1 MPSTSTSTPS
11 GSLQSRIQR
20 QIDQEAQLY
29 EEQTRK
35 RLEQHAKSSSAQWNA
50 WQRSTERSMRAANR
64 LLRQQ
69 LKRHLRVMLR
79 LTLLPLLPALLLSL
93 IALTLGLHWARQEW
107 PLLQEQAARI
117 IAHNGQT
124 YLVLASPDWTT
135 CRTPQGLRP
144 CRPLE

>member
-50 WQRSTERSMRAANR
+50 WQRSTERSMHAANR

-69 LKRHLRVMLR
+69 LKRQLRVMLR

-93 IALTLGLHWARQEW
+93 IALTLGLHWAWQEW
-107 PLLQEQAARI
+107 PLLREPATWITAS
-117 IAHNGQT
+117 NGQT